1 MAFNPEDV
9 VDAGRKRARV
19 QKAEPPAKAPP
30 QADQAPTH
38 VGRFVLAWAFAG
50 VFYILEYVARS
61 SPSVMIPELAS
72 SFGTTALGVSSVVV
86 MYYYTYSIFSLVAG
100 GALDH
105 LGAKRPL
112 TVGIVTL
119 AAGCLLF
126 SAPSIVAGSVG
137 RLLQGAGSSFAFT
150 GAVYLASRGFP
161 ARYLATAIG
170 ATQCLGMIGGSA
182 GQFAVGPMIQGGLG
196 VKEFWIGLGLVC
208 LVNAVVLYVV
218 TPREA
223 LHSSAETGGVSG
235 LLRPYKIVF
244 TNPHSYLSGIIA
256 GLLFAPTTIGAMIW
270 AVPGFQKDIHLPYSE
285 AVVAASMVPLGWVF
299 GCPLLGWL
307 SDRIGRRK
315 PVIIGGALLMA
326 IVIAQFALSKE
337 SLIPLKASLFILGLA
352 SGVAMI
358 PYSVIKEVNP
368 DDVKG
373 SATGAINFLVFGITA
388 VIGPVFAD
396 MLGKSLGRMDPV
408 AHFREAGLFWVIC
421 CVAAAV
427 VTFFL
432 RETGHKAGH
441 PSPARVSTAEP

>member
-1 MAFNPEDV
+1 MALNPQ
-9 VDAGRKRARV
+9 DAV
-19 QKAEPPAKAPP
+19 KASQRRPEPTPASVNPGA
-30 QADQAPTH
+30 ADQAPTH
-38 VGRFVLAWAFAG
+38 AGRFAIAWAFAG
-50 VFYILEYVARS
+50 IFYILEYAARS
-61 SPSVMIPELAS
+61 SPSVMIPQLAS
-72 SFGTTALGVSSVVV
+72 SFGTTALGVSSIVV

-105 LGAKRPL
+105 LGARRPL
-112 TVGIVTL
+112 AVGVVIL
-119 AAGCLLF
+119 AVGCFLF
-126 SAPSIVAGSVG
+126 SAPSVVAGSIG
-137 RLLQGAGSSFAFT
+137 RLLQGAGSAFAFT

-170 ATQCLGMIGGSA
+170 ATQCLGMLGGSA

-196 VKEFWIGLGLVC
+196 VKEFWIGLGIVC
-208 LVNAVVLYVV
+208 LVNAVLLYAV
-218 TPREA
+218 TPRETV
-223 LHSSAETGGVSG
+223 SARADAGGVSG

-270 AVPGFQKDIHLPYSE
+270 AVPGFQKDIHLPYSG

-315 PVIIGGALLMA
+315 PVIVAGAALMA
-326 IVIAQFALSKE
+326 IVIAQFALLKE
-337 SLIPLKASLFILGLA
+337 PLIPLKASLFILGLA

-368 DDVKG
+368 DNVKG
-373 SATGAINFLVFGITA
+373 SATGAINFLVFGITS

-396 MLGKSLGRMDPV
+396 LIGKTLGKVDPV
-408 AHFREAGLFWVIC
+408 AHFREAGLFWIIC

-432 RETGHKAGH
+432 RETGHKAGR
-441 PSPARVSTAEP
+441 PSPARVSTVEP

>member
-9 VDAGRKRARV
+9 VNSGRPQSRA
-19 QKAEPPAKAPP
+19 QKAEPPAKAPA
-30 QADQAPTH
+30 QANPAPTNA
-38 VGRFVLAWAFAG
+38 GRFIVAWAFAG
-50 VFYILEYVARS
+50 IFYILEYAARS
-61 SPSVMIPELAS
+61 SPSVMIPQLAS

-112 TVGIVTL
+112 TIGILTL
-119 AAGCLLF
+119 AVGCLLF
-126 SAPSIVAGSVG
+126 SAPSLVAGSVG
-137 RLLQGAGSSFAFT
+137 RLLQGAGSAFAFT

-182 GQFAVGPMIQGGLG
+182 GQFAVAPLIQGGLG
-196 VKEFWIGLGLVC
+196 VKEFWIGLGILCV
-208 LVNAVVLYVV
+208 VNAVLLYVV
-218 TPREA
+218 TPRETIR
-223 LHSSAETGGVSG
+223 SNKESRG
-235 LLRPYKIVF
+235 LAGLFRPYRVVF

-270 AVPGFQKDIHLPYSE
+270 AVPGFQKDIQLPYSA

-299 GCPLLGWL
+299 GCPLAGWI
-307 SDRIGRRK
+307 SDRLGRRK
-315 PVIIGGALLMA
+315 PVIVCGAILMA
-326 IVIAQFALSKE
+326 IVIAQFTLSSE
-337 SLIPLKASLFILGLA
+337 PVIPLKVSLFILGLL

-373 SATGAINFLVFGITA
+373 SATGAINFLVFGITS
-388 VIGPVFAD
+388 VIGPVFAGQI
-396 MLGKSLGRMDPV
+396 GKTL
-408 AHFREAGLFWVIC
+408 
-421 CVAAAV
+421 
-427 VTFFL
+427 
-432 RETGHKAGH
+432 
-441 PSPARVSTAEP
+441 